1 MEKGGKNLIKN
12 QRYNYVQIPEF
23 KNFEKSSIN
32 KFNYLSQSQAITRR
46 NCNDNSLMSSI
57 SEKIKKMT
65 EELKKGNMNGED
77 KKYNNDFQLRIERIC
92 KRGNTVNDENIN
104 KNNLKIKS
112 KKDLNLNLMK
122 NKLKVFENRR
132 EKDKF
137 QKKNAFDELDDIL
150 NNFKNKR
157 YGNK

>member
-1 MEKGGKNLIKN
+1 
-12 QRYNYVQIPEF
+12 
-23 KNFEKSSIN
+23 
-32 KFNYLSQSQAITRR
+32 
-46 NCNDNSLMSSI
+46 
-57 SEKIKKMT
+57 MT